1 MILLPLAAL
10 SFASISTPLHAQAL
24 KLAKGEVE
32 ASFCTTGAAPGT
44 TSPGNGGYGL
54 FRADSLYF
62 ADLVPGTPAP
72 PPCLWVTPA
81 RLRLDLP
88 QLPGLGDARL
98 NLSTGLNLTTLD
110 GDNRRIVA
118 STLSPV
124 ICTSFLDIAN
134 LPGGLALDLLYA
146 LELTN
151 GGGQKLGSAC
161 SVSQVPTAPDRCLWG
176 VSGLTLQYGQ
186 GTAASRIT
194 ASLANAPNGSPYL
207 QCYDATSANA
217 TLAAAPGGTDGVFDD
232 GFESPVPDV
241 RVQFFADAAGQQP
254 IEQLVHVVGFP
265 AEYYVR
271 VSNRSALALTGV
283 RLREFL
289 PGSGGS
295 LSPAVTA
302 VTCEEIGGTAPVACA
317 STTLEQTIDLAAN
330 ATRTFRLQRQIGGTA
345 AIDPAVGGLL
355 AVAAFVDPTQG
366 GDALPADNAR
376 SLRLGTVLNNPPAI
390 DCQGLGASGS
400 PLSATVDFLETDT
413 APRSF
418 DCTVADSDGVQRFEI
433 VQNGNPATSP
443 VIGALSG
450 GPGIWTL
457 TLTREPGRIGSTT
470 LRLEAEDGLRGVRVL
485 NVVVNVADENSPPSF
500 SLKGSVIEV
509 PTGPGLPRIFNQQNQ
524 WVFLDVPDVTFANGC
539 DSFTCTLTFRD
550 FLLDRSVGQPPE
562 LPQTI
567 TPTVSCV
574 QQSGTPSALLEPG
587 SWAIS
592 PASANPASQTLDFSF
607 RYRRSG
613 WQPPPSADAS
623 VTCTITVTDSGT
635 PQRSFSLPLT
645 IRYLTQ

>member
-1 MILLPLAAL
+1 MTRSMILLPLAAL

-54 FRADSLYF
+54 FQAGSLYF

-98 NLSTGLNLTTLD
+98 NLSTGLNLTTLN

-124 ICTSFLDIAN
+124 ICASFLDIAN
-134 LPGGLALDLLYA
+134 LPASLALDRLYA

-161 SVSQVPTAPDRCLWG
+161 SASQLPTAPDRCLWG

-186 GTAASRIT
+186 GTSASRIT
-194 ASLANAPNGSPYL
+194 AALANAPNGSPYL

-217 TLAAAPGGTDGVFDD
+217 TLAAAPGGADGVFDD

-283 RLREFL
+283 RLREFI
-289 PGSGGS
+289 PASGGS
-295 LSPAVTA
+295 LSPTVTPIA
-302 VTCEEIGGTAPVACA
+302 CEEIAGAAPVACA
-317 STTLEQTIDLAAN
+317 GPTLDQAIDLAGN
-330 ATRTFRLQRQIGGTA
+330 ASRTFRLQRQIGGSV
-345 AIDPAVGGLL
+345 AIEPETGALL
-355 AVAAFVDPTQG
+355 AVAAFVDPAQG
-366 GDALPADNAR
+366 NDALPADNGR
-376 SLRLGTVLNNPPAI
+376 SLRLGTILNNPPTI
-390 DCQGLGASGS
+390 DCQGLGASGA
-400 PLSATVDFLETDT
+400 PLSATVNFLETDA

-418 DCTVADSDGVQRFEI
+418 DCAVADSDGVQSFQI
-433 VQNGNPATSP
+433 VQNGNPATSA
-443 VIGALSG
+443 VDGVLTG
-450 GPGIWTL
+450 GPANWTF
-457 TLTREPGRIGSTT
+457 TLNRFPGRIGSTT
-470 LRLEAEDGLRGVRVL
+470 LRLEATDTLGGVRVL
-485 NVVVNVADENSPPSF
+485 NVVANVTDVNSAPSF
-500 SLKGSVIEV
+500 TLLSDEIRLS
-509 PTGPGLPRIFNQQNQ
+509 PTGGLPRDAAGQPIDTPNVVRAGNCPS
-524 WVFLDVPDVTFANGC
+524 LDVC
-539 DSFTCTLTFRD
+539 SLSFPD
-550 FLLDRSVGQPPE
+550 FLRNRSVGVPPE
-562 LPQTI
+562 SPGQQLQASI
-567 TPTVSCV
+567 SCAPHSTGV
-574 QQSGTPSALLEPG
+574 NPFEVAPSINPSTLQSVDQPFALAFTYRKSNFDPAPS
-587 SWAIS
+587 
-592 PASANPASQTLDFSF
+592 
-607 RYRRSG
+607 
-613 WQPPPSADAS
+613 PS
-623 VTCTITVTDSGT
+623 VEVLCTITVTDTGSPT
-635 PQRSFSLPLT
+635 LNAQRTLR
-645 IRYLTQ
+645 IVYNN